1 MYKCTQHLPD
11 KAHIHGPAWSA
22 VPRARMRRHHG
33 GWRRPR
39 SLKGEEQGVSMR
51 FGIHEIARTTSPP
64 SIASA
69 NVRLELHVLDHARS
83 HR

>member
-1 MYKCTQHLPD
+1 M
-11 KAHIHGPAWSA
+11 ARHGAQCLGLA
-22 VPRARMRRHHG
+22 GGATMG

>member
-1 MYKCTQHLPD
+1 M
-11 KAHIHGPAWSA
+11 
-22 VPRARMRRHHG
+22 G

-69 NVRLELHVLDHARS
+69 IVRLELHVLDHARS